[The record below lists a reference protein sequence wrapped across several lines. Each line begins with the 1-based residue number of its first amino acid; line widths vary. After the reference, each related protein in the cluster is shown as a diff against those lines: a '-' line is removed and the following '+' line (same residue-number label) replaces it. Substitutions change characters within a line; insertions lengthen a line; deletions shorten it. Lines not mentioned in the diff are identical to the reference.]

1 MIGNLISSQ
10 GDRQCDITVILHC
23 DSATLASTYGT
34 RATLLSA
41 CDGDHA
47 SVEVWNASDPGIYA
61 MAWQLLCNATVAV
74 LG

>member
-10 GDRQCDITVILHC
+10 GDRQCNITVILHC
-23 DSATLASTYGT
+23 DSVSLASTYGT

>member
-41 CDGDHA
+41 CDGGRA
-47 SVEVWNASDPGIYA
+47 SAEVWSANDPGIYA
-61 MAWQLLCNATVAV
+61 TAWQLLCNASAAV